1 MNRKEFLAQLERLLW
16 DIPVQEREEALEFYN
31 SYFDD
36 AGAENESSV
45 IQELGSPG
53 KVAAIIKA
61 DLGESRKEYG
71 EYTETGYSDGI
82 FDDRN
87 MPERAGAES
96 KKDDTD
102 KEGQTQKDSQ
112 WRQGI

>member
-1 MNRKEFLAQLERLLW
+1 MEVSAVTGDVYKRQ
-16 DIPVQEREEALEFYN
+16 
-31 SYFDD
+31 
-36 AGAENESSV
+36 
-45 IQELGSPG
+45 
-53 KVAAIIKA
+53 
-61 DLGESRKEYG
+61 

-112 WRQGI
+112 YGCLLYTSRCV